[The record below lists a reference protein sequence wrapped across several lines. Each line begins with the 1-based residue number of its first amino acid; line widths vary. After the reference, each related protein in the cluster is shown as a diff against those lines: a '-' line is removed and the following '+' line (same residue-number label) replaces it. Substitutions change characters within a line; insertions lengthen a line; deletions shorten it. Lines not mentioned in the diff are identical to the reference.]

1 LAGEEITDILVE
13 DFNRI
18 FVEKAGRLERVAL
31 RFSDP
36 QTYQIYIEKLLHQA
50 NQTLDESK
58 PFANFLLPGGARVHL
73 AGGSI
78 TGGSFYLSI
87 RRPSS
92 KVWDLAD
99 LSQKG
104 MFSNALR
111 FTIQSLLKQKLNILI
126 SGATGSGK
134 TSLLRSLLMEITASE
149 RLIIMEDVPELRIGR
164 SNAAYLNTRQEV
176 GSDLPEIGL
185 RELIR
190 QSLRMRP
197 DRLVLG
203 EVRGPEALDLLLA
216 MNTGHQGCLGT
227 LHANNARDA
236 LWRLQCLI
244 RLGSGEIQESTAQ
257 ELIHRNIHVI
267 IHCQKDSQGVRQIKE
282 IAYMRGIES
291 GCYLLEYHSEDAP
304 SCEAQRFCA

>member
-1 LAGEEITDILVE
+1 
-13 DFNRI
+13 
-18 FVEKAGRLERVAL
+18 
-31 RFSDP
+31 
-36 QTYQIYIEKLLHQA
+36 
-50 NQTLDESK
+50 
-58 PFANFLLPGGARVHL
+58 
-73 AGGSI
+73 
-78 TGGSFYLSI
+78 
-87 RRPSS
+87 
-92 KVWDLAD
+92 
-99 LSQKG
+99 
-104 MFSNALR
+104 
-111 FTIQSLLKQKLNILI
+111 
-126 SGATGSGK
+126 
-134 TSLLRSLLMEITASE
+134 MEITASE

>member
-1 LAGEEITDILVE
+1 
-13 DFNRI
+13 
-18 FVEKAGRLERVAL
+18 
-31 RFSDP
+31 
-36 QTYQIYIEKLLHQA
+36 
-50 NQTLDESK
+50 
-58 PFANFLLPGGARVHL
+58 
-73 AGGSI
+73 
-78 TGGSFYLSI
+78 
-87 RRPSS
+87 
-92 KVWDLAD
+92 
-99 LSQKG
+99 
-104 MFSNALR
+104 MFSKSMRATL
-111 FTIQSLLKQKLNILI
+111 QSLLKQKLNILI

-164 SNAAYLNTRQEV
+164 SKAADLNTRVES

-197 DRLVLG
+197 DRLILG

-227 LHANNARDA
+227 LHANSARDA

-257 ELIHRNIHVI
+257 EVIHRNIHAIV
-267 IHCQKDSQGVRQIKE
+267 HCQKDSQGVRQIKE

-291 GCYLLEYHSEDAP
+291 GCYLLEYHSESDL
-304 SCEAQRFCA
+304 SCEAQKFCA